1 MIASNRHFAVVLVIG
16 ILIGLVISQLST
28 FFVSLKQPQRPQVV
42 TKYQDVMPLI
52 DVFPNEMYRTK
63 STPLVLTGGSVSKG
77 RKWLSIEGKECFSA
91 FCPPDVP
98 NQKVV
103 QIEGDAIAV
112 YISHHYFHFVYESM
126 LQMYP
131 LLLHGIFE
139 RYPNATILC
148 FGEGVPNQLNFE
160 MMKALK
166 FDLPRDKM
174 MMARTNTVYKIGAES
189 TLIVTR
195 HNNYHSKKEFLPY
208 NFWLLDSMRLRLDT
222 PRHHKPQD
230 SLFLSRKGYRRGI
243 EREDELFASL
253 QLSIPSLQRILPDD
267 FTVAQQAELF
277 AQAKLIIAPHG
288 ASLVNV
294 IFSNWNE
301 LVLIEF
307 SPENNGFATFR
318 MDLQVKRHYLMQCQS
333 VPCKVADPK
342 SKQCDVWQR
351 QIDVNVTQV
360 TQVVNSILSG
370 GHPDREDFIIRRH
383 ADL

>member
-208 NFWLLDSMRLRLDT
+208 NFWLLET
-222 PRHHKPQD
+222 VCFCPEKATGVA
-230 SLFLSRKGYRRGI
+230 LSVKTNYLHRFSYQSPACNAFSQTI
-243 EREDELFASL
+243 L
-253 QLSIPSLQRILPDD
+253 QSR
-267 FTVAQQAELF
+267 
-277 AQAKLIIAPHG
+277 
-288 ASLVNV
+288 
-294 IFSNWNE
+294 
-301 LVLIEF
+301 
-307 SPENNGFATFR
+307 
-318 MDLQVKRHYLMQCQS
+318 
-333 VPCKVADPK
+333 
-342 SKQCDVWQR
+342 SKQSCLHR
-351 QIDVNVTQV
+351 QSSSSLRMVPA
-360 TQVVNSILSG
+360 L
-370 GHPDREDFIIRRH
+370 
-383 ADL
+383 